1 MRLRLLLLGSL
12 GACGACVGV
21 DGEGGLEQSSRAVAA
36 FSVLGVRD
44 ALVVE
49 VSRGA
54 PSASLSG
61 DRSLIE
67 EVRLRVEGDRLDV
80 RTRDGAV
87 LIPEH
92 PLVVRLT
99 TPALEAVEVTEASV
113 LRVQGVAGAA
123 LRVTAREGSAVR
135 VEGSVDTLVL
145 GASSVADVDTRDLAA
160 RDVVVD
166 AGGASELRVRAT
178 GGVRGRLTENA
189 ELWVEGGGSVEALEV
204 ERDAVVRRV
213 P

>member
-12 GACGACVGV
+12 GACAACVGV
-21 DGEGGLEQSSRAVAA
+21 DGEGGVEQSSRAVAA

-67 EVRLRVEGDRLDV
+67 EIRLRVDGDRLDV
-80 RTRDGAV
+80 LTRDGAV
-87 LIPEH
+87 LLPEH

-99 TPALEAVEVTEASV
+99 TPALEVVEVTEASV

-135 VEGSVDTLVL
+135 AEGAVDTLVL
-145 GASSVADVDTRDLAA
+145 GASSVADVDTRDLTA
-160 RDVVVD
+160 REVVVD
-166 AGGASELRVRAT
+166 AGGAADLRVRAT

>member
-12 GACGACVGV
+12 GACAACVGV
-21 DGEGGLEQSSRAVAA
+21 DGEGGVEQSSRAVAA

-67 EVRLRVEGDRLDV
+67 EIRLRVDGDRLDV
-80 RTRDGAV
+80 LTRDGAV
-87 LIPEH
+87 LLPEH

-99 TPALEAVEVTEASV
+99 TPALEVVEVTEASV

-135 VEGSVDTLVL
+135 AEGAVDTLVL
-145 GASSVADVDTRDLAA
+145 GASSVADVDTRDLTA
-160 RDVVVD
+160 REVVVD
-166 AGGASELRVRAT
+166 AGGAADLRVRAT
-178 GGVRGRLTENA
+178 GGVRGSLTENA